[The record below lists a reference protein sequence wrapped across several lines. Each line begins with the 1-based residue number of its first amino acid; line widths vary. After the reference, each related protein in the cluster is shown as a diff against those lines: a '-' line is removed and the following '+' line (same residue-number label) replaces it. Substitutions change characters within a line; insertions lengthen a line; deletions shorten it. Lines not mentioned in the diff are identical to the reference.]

1 MKIGLAIALLTAFP
15 GIAFADSCTAIKFQ
29 RGKSGAVVQGTAY
42 SDSMTCFSLETGAG
56 QTATVKIAS
65 SGGEDTAFN
74 IGGVVDNQTAYSF
87 KTSAGVYQID
97 VYRTFAREAPVPFTM
112 SVEVR

>member
-1 MKIGLAIALLTAFP
+1 MKAGLAILLLTMSPSLAV
-15 GIAFADSCTAIKFQ
+15 ADTCTAIKFQ
-29 RGKSGAVVQGTAY
+29 RGKSSAVVSGTAY
-42 SDSMTCFSLETGAG
+42 SDSMTCFTLETGAG
-56 QTATVKIAS
+56 QAATIKIVS

-74 IGGVVDNQTAYSF
+74 IGGVVDNQAAYSF

-97 VYRTFAREAPVPFTM
+97 VYRTFAREAPVPFKM